1 MAARPVWACDT
12 LPAMAQGARRPIT
25 IAAAAW
31 AVLLLL
37 TSGLAN
43 AAVTP
48 GPPFPDQQS
57 GRFIYDQAGAF
68 SAGVRQAMT
77 TQLSTLLQDTG
88 ADVVVYAQVKPASKT
103 ADQVQTDAQ
112 ALMDQWNIGGT
123 SGDGAVLFWDLTKDK
138 AGARVRFAAGTA
150 FLERIDQAS
159 LDLIVSATMAPS
171 LASANWD
178 AALSTGLARVI
189 ATIGP
194 GTPSPTSSVA
204 PGATPP
210 PSPAPSLPTLTA
222 GPAPPA
228 GPPYPAP
235 ENNVTVYDYAHVLKS
250 ATIAQVQGTI
260 LGIEQRTGAEIV
272 VYTQVKPSSDTP
284 AEAEADAIALI
295 DQWGVGR
302 KGFDDGMAILFDLD
316 QSKCHGQVQLY
327 AAPGYR
333 ATYLT
338 NSERQSIYDD
348 KMVPF
353 LRQCDL
359 DNALLAAM
367 APIDAAATPEHA
379 QKLQVARQLDAA
391 VGLVV
396 APLALLALVGWAGWS
411 WLRFG
416 RDPVYLDDPSILM
429 PAPPPEMTAPAAAVV
444 MDGKSTRH
452 ALTTAMVDLASRAEM
467 AFRED
472 KGLLHSKVG
481 IQMTTPDESNAQVA
495 LNRGTPND
503 PAETFALDKL
513 QGIAAGETNA
523 YIDPDALLA
532 FGKSADD
539 FDRRLDA
546 YVAKKGWFREP
557 PDKSIERWSF
567 RGGVVLV
574 LGVAALIIGY
584 NLPSTGLELVG
595 AALVVAGIAIF
606 IIARTMPQRTMA
618 GAMAYAMLA
627 AYRRTLQK
635 TLAQSRSMDQVVA
648 AKTVPWLVTPDQAVV
663 WGVAFGLHKEVEDVL
678 QRSLEDVQRGSAP
691 VTPYFPVW
699 YWGGSNFSGGGGGG
713 AAGFAPGAFSSSVV
727 PDFGGMM
734 SALGTIGNSPSSSG
748 SGGSGG
754 FSGGG
759 SGGGGGGA
767 GGGF

>member
-1 MAARPVWACDT
+1 MA
-12 LPAMAQGARRPIT
+12 

-31 AVLLLL
+31 VVLLLL
-37 TSGLAN
+37 TSGLAA
-43 AAVTP
+43 AAVAP

-57 GRFIYDQAGAF
+57 GRFVYDQADAF
-68 SAGVRQAMT
+68 SAGARQAMSGK
-77 TQLSTLLQDTG
+77 LATLLQDTG
-88 ADVVVYAQVKPASKT
+88 ADVVVYTQVKAASTT
-103 ADQVQTDAQ
+103 ADQVQAGAT
-112 ALMDQWNIGGT
+112 ALMEQWHVGGT
-123 SGDGAVLFWDLTKDK
+123 SGDGAVMFWDLTKDK
-138 AGARVRFAAGTA
+138 TGAIVRFAAGDA
-150 FLERIDQAS
+150 FLQRVDQPS
-159 LDLIVSATMAPS
+159 LDLIVTDTMASS
-171 LASANWD
+171 LASGDWD
-178 AALSTGLARVI
+178 VALSIGIARVI
-189 ATIGP
+189 STIGP
-194 GTPSPTSSVA
+194 GTPTPT
-204 PGATPP
+204 PGESLPPTATPP
-210 PSPAPSLPTLTA
+210 PTPAPSLPTLPS

-235 ENNVTVYDYAHVLKS
+235 ETNVSVYDYAHVLKP
-250 ATIAQVQGTI
+250 TTVAQVEQTI
-260 LGIEQRTGAEIV
+260 LGIEQRTGAEVV
-272 VYTQVKPSSDTP
+272 VYTQIKPSSNTP
-284 AEAEADAIALI
+284 ERAQADAIALI

-302 KGFDDGMAILFDLD
+302 KGFDDGLAILFDLD

-327 AAPGYR
+327 GAPGYR

-338 NSERQSIYDD
+338 NSERQSIFDD
-348 KMVPF
+348 QMVPS
-353 LRQCDL
+353 LRQCDM

-367 APIDAAATPEHA
+367 GQIDAAATPEHA

-411 WLRFG
+411 WIRFG

-444 MDGKSTRH
+444 IDGKSTRH

-495 LNRGTPND
+495 LNRRAPTD
-503 PAETFALDKL
+503 PAETFALEKL
-513 QGIAAGETNA
+513 QGIAVGETDA

-539 FDRRLDA
+539 FDRKLDA

-574 LGVAALIIGY
+574 LGVVALIIGY
-584 NLPSTGLELVG
+584 NLPSTGLELLG

-648 AKTVPWLVTPDQAVV
+648 ARTVPWLVTPDQAVV
-663 WGVAFGLHKEVEDVL
+663 WGVAFGLDKEVEDVL
-678 QRSLEDVQRGSAP
+678 QRSLEDVQRGNVP
-691 VTPYFPVW
+691 GTPYFPVW
-699 YWGGSNFSGGGGGG
+699 YWGGSSFSGGGGGG
-713 AAGFAPGAFSSSVV
+713 AAGFAPGVFSSSVV

>member
-1 MAARPVWACDT
+1 MAR
-12 LPAMAQGARRPIT
+12 GARRSVA
-25 IAAAAW
+25 IAAAVWVA
-31 AVLLLL
+31 LLLL
-37 TSGLAN
+37 TSGLAT
-43 AAVTP
+43 AAVAP

-57 GRFIYDQAGAF
+57 GHFIYDQAGAF
-68 SAGVRQAMT
+68 SDSVRKAMSS
-77 TQLSTLLQDTG
+77 QLATLLDNTG
-88 ADVVVYAQVKPASKT
+88 ADVVVYTQVKAASKT
-103 ADQVQTDAQ
+103 AEQVRADAA
-112 ALMDQWNIGGT
+112 ALMDQWHVGGT
-123 SGDGAVLFWDLTKDK
+123 SGDGAVMFWDLTRDK
-138 AGARVRFAAGTA
+138 AGAIVQFAAGDA
-150 FLERIDQAS
+150 FLQRVDQPA
-159 LDLIVSATMAPS
+159 LDAIVADAMAPS
-171 LASANWD
+171 LSSGNWD
-178 AALSTGLARVI
+178 AALSAGVAKIIITV
-189 ATIGP
+189 GP
-194 GTPSPTSSVA
+194 GIPPATPPTSPA

-210 PSPAPSLPTLTA
+210 PSPVPSIPILPS
-222 GPAPPA
+222 GPTPPA
-228 GPPYPAP
+228 GPPFPAP
-235 ENNVTVYDYAHVLKS
+235 EANVTVYDYAHVLKS
-250 ATIAQVQGTI
+250 NTIAAVQQTI
-260 LGIEQRTGAEIV
+260 LGIEQRTGAEVV
-272 VYTQVKPSSDTP
+272 VYTQIKPSSNTP
-284 AEAEADAIALI
+284 ERAEADAIALI

-302 KGFDDGMAILFDLD
+302 KGFDDGLAILFDLD

-327 AAPGYR
+327 GAPGYR

-338 NSERQSIYDD
+338 NSERQSIFDD
-348 KMVPF
+348 EMVPY
-353 LRQCDL
+353 LRQCDM
-359 DNALLAAM
+359 DNALVAAM
-367 APIDAAATPEHA
+367 AKIDAAATPEHA

-396 APLALLALVGWAGWS
+396 APLVLLALVGWAGWS
-411 WLRFG
+411 WIRFG

-495 LNRGTPND
+495 LNRRAPTD

-513 QGIAAGETNA
+513 QGIAAGEKDA

-539 FDRRLDA
+539 FDRKLDA
-546 YVAKKGWFREP
+546 YVAKRGWFREP
-557 PDKSIERWSF
+557 PDNSVERWSF
-567 RGGVVLV
+567 RGGIVLV
-574 LGVAALIIGY
+574 LGVVGLVIGY
-584 NLPSTGLELVG
+584 NLPSTGLELLG

-648 AKTVPWLVTPDQAVV
+648 AGTVPWLVTPDQAVV

-678 QRSLEDVQRGSAP
+678 QRSLDDVQRGSAP
-691 VTPYFPVW
+691 ITPYFPVW
-699 YWGGSNFSGGGGGG
+699 YWGASDFSGGGGGG
-713 AAGFAPGAFSSSVV
+713 AGGFAPGVFSSGVV